1 MNNKLKML
9 KKGRPK
15 TLNLDELIDVAMIT
29 YWSEGPANV
38 SINQICNKAKI
49 SKPGLYRELGGEDGL
64 MESVLIAYKKKI
76 TIPILE
82 IFKLDK
88 KFDDTLD
95 TIISFITDTVNNQNK
110 PKGCLFAKLR
120 QSQNKFGPKT
130 QRQINLIKKEVLV
143 SYETWIEQSKL
154 KNEFP
159 SSISSQFAANY
170 LDAQLNNALSQIAN
184 GEERSKVKEILKF
197 SLFVIRKQKQK
208 EIF

>member
-1 MNNKLKML
+1 MNNTLKML

-15 TLNLDELIDVAMIT
+15 TLNLDELVNVAMIT
-29 YWSEGPANV
+29 YWSEGPTNV

-64 MESVLIAYKKKI
+64 MESVLIAYQKKI

-95 TIISFITDTVNNQNK
+95 AIISFITDIDNNQNK
-110 PKGCLFAKLR
+110 PRGCLLAKLR

-130 QRQINLIKKEVLV
+130 QQQINLIKKQVLV
-143 SYETWIEQSKL
+143 SYKTWVEQSKL

-159 SSISSQFAANY
+159 SSISSQLAANY

-184 GEERSKVKEILKF
+184 GEERSKVKEILTL
-197 SLFVIRKQKQK
+197 SLSVMRKT
-208 EIF
+208 

>member
-1 MNNKLKML
+1 MNNTLKML

-15 TLNLDELIDVAMIT
+15 TLNLDELINVAMIT
-29 YWSEGPANV
+29 YWSEGPTNV

-64 MESVLIAYKKKI
+64 MESVLIAYQKKI

-95 TIISFITDTVNNQNK
+95 AIISFITDIDNNQNK
-110 PKGCLFAKLR
+110 PKGCLLAKLR

-130 QRQINLIKKEVLV
+130 QQQINLIKKQVLV
-143 SYETWIEQSKL
+143 SYKTWVEQSKL

-159 SSISSQFAANY
+159 SSISSQLAANY

-184 GEERSKVKEILKF
+184 GEERSKVKEILRL
-197 SLFVIRKQKQK
+197 SLSVMRKT
-208 EIF
+208 

>member
-1 MNNKLKML
+1 MNNTLKML

-15 TLNLDELIDVAMIT
+15 TFNLDELINVAMIT
-29 YWSEGPANV
+29 YWSEGPTNV

-64 MESVLIAYKKKI
+64 MESVLIAYQKKI

-95 TIISFITDTVNNQNK
+95 SIISFITDTDNNQNK
-110 PKGCLFAKLR
+110 PRGCLLAKLR
-120 QSQNKFGPKT
+120 QSQSKFGPKT
-130 QRQINLIKKEVLV
+130 QQQINLIKKQVLV
-143 SYETWIEQSKL
+143 SYKTWVEQSKL

-159 SSISSQFAANY
+159 SSISSQLAANY

-184 GEERSKVKEILKF
+184 GEERSKVKEILTL
-197 SLFVIRKQKQK
+197 SLSVMRKT
-208 EIF
+208 

>member
-1 MNNKLKML
+1 MNDTLKML

-64 MESVLIAYKKKI
+64 MESVLIAYQKKI

-88 KFDDTLD
+88 KFDDTLNS
-95 TIISFITDTVNNQNK
+95 IISFITDTDNNQNK
-110 PKGCLFAKLR
+110 PKGCLLAKLR

-130 QRQINLIKKEVLV
+130 QQQINLIKKQVLM
-143 SYETWIEQSKL
+143 SYKTWVEQSKL

-159 SSISSQFAANY
+159 SSISSQLAANY

-184 GEERSKVKEILKF
+184 GEERSKVKEILTL
-197 SLFVIRKQKQK
+197 SLSVMRKT
-208 EIF
+208 

>member
-1 MNNKLKML
+1 
-9 KKGRPK
+9 
-15 TLNLDELIDVAMIT
+15 MIT

-64 MESVLIAYKKKI
+64 MESVLIAYQKKI

-88 KFDDTLD
+88 NFDDTLNS
-95 TIISFITDTVNNQNK
+95 IISFITDTDNNRNK
-110 PKGCLFAKLR
+110 PKGCLLAKLR

-130 QRQINLIKKEVLV
+130 QRQINLIKKQVLV

-159 SSISSQFAANY
+159 SSISSQLAANY

-184 GEERSKVKEILKF
+184 GEDRSKVKEILTL
-197 SLFVIRKQKQK
+197 SLSVIRKQKQK
-208 EIF
+208 KKFKTNKR

>member
-1 MNNKLKML
+1 MNNTLKIL

-64 MESVLIAYKKKI
+64 MESVLIAYQKKI

-95 TIISFITDTVNNQNK
+95 SIISFITDTDNNQNK
-110 PKGCLFAKLR
+110 PRGCLLAKLR

-130 QRQINLIKKEVLV
+130 QQQINLIKKQVLV
-143 SYETWIEQSKL
+143 SYKTWVEQSKL

-159 SSISSQFAANY
+159 SSISSQLAANY

-184 GEERSKVKEILKF
+184 GEERSKVKEILTL
-197 SLFVIRKQKQK
+197 SLSVMRKT
-208 EIF
+208 

>member
-1 MNNKLKML
+1 MNNKLKVL

-95 TIISFITDTVNNQNK
+95 AIISFITDIDNNQNK
-110 PKGCLFAKLR
+110 PKGCLLAKLR

-130 QRQINLIKKEVLV
+130 QRQINLIKKQVLV

-197 SLFVIRKQKQK
+197 SLSVIRKQKQK

>member
-1 MNNKLKML
+1 MNNTLKML

-15 TLNLDELIDVAMIT
+15 TLNLDELVNVAMIT

-64 MESVLIAYKKKI
+64 MESVLIAYQKKI

-88 KFDDTLD
+88 KFDDTLNS
-95 TIISFITDTVNNQNK
+95 IISFITDTDNNQNK
-110 PKGCLFAKLR
+110 PKGCLLAKLR

-130 QRQINLIKKEVLV
+130 QQQINLIKKQVLV
-143 SYETWIEQSKL
+143 SYKTWVEQSKL

-159 SSISSQFAANY
+159 SSISSQLAANY

-184 GEERSKVKEILKF
+184 GEERIKVKEILTL
-197 SLFVIRKQKQK
+197 SLSVIRKQKQK

>member
-1 MNNKLKML
+1 MNNALKML
-9 KKGRPK
+9 KRGRPK

-64 MESVLIAYKKKI
+64 MKSVLVAYQKKI

-82 IFKLDK
+82 IFKSDK

-95 TIISFITDTVNNQNK
+95 TLISFITDRDNNKSN
-110 PKGCLFAKLR
+110 PKGCLLAKFR

-130 QRQINLIKKEVLV
+130 QQQINLIKKQVLV
-143 SYETWIEQSKL
+143 RYEAWIEQFKE

-159 SSISSQFAANY
+159 SSISSQLAANY
-170 LDAQLNNALSQIAN
+170 LDAQLNNVLSQIAN
-184 GEERSKVKEILKF
+184 GEERSLVREILTLYL
-197 SLFVIRKQKQK
+197 SVLRKT
-208 EIF
+208 

>member
-1 MNNKLKML
+1 MNNALKML
-9 KKGRPK
+9 KRGRPK

-29 YWSEGPANV
+29 YWSEGPTNV
-38 SINQICNKAKI
+38 SINQICNQAKI

-64 MESVLIAYKKKI
+64 MESVLIAYQKKI

-88 KFDDTLD
+88 KFDDTLNS
-95 TIISFITDTVNNQNK
+95 IISFITDTDNNQNK
-110 PKGCLFAKLR
+110 PKGCLLAKLR

-130 QRQINLIKKEVLV
+130 QQQINLIKKQVLV
-143 SYETWIEQSKL
+143 SYETWVEQSKL

-159 SSISSQFAANY
+159 SSISSQLAANY

-184 GEERSKVKEILKF
+184 GEERSKVKEILTL
-197 SLFVIRKQKQK
+197 SLSVIRKT
-208 EIF
+208 

>member
-1 MNNKLKML
+1 
-9 KKGRPK
+9 
-15 TLNLDELIDVAMIT
+15 MIT

-64 MESVLIAYKKKI
+64 MESVLIAYQKKI

-88 KFDDTLD
+88 KFDDTLNS
-95 TIISFITDTVNNQNK
+95 IISFITDTDNNQNK
-110 PKGCLFAKLR
+110 PKGCLLAKLR

-130 QRQINLIKKEVLV
+130 QQQINLIKKQVLV

-159 SSISSQFAANY
+159 SSISSQLAANY

-184 GEERSKVKEILKF
+184 GEERSKVKEILTL
-197 SLFVIRKQKQK
+197 SLSVIRKQKQK

>member
-1 MNNKLKML
+1 MNNTLKML

-15 TLNLDELIDVAMIT
+15 TLNLDELVNVAMVT
-29 YWSEGPANV
+29 YWSEGPTNV

-64 MESVLIAYKKKI
+64 MESVLIAYQKKI

-95 TIISFITDTVNNQNK
+95 AIISFITDTDNNQNK
-110 PKGCLFAKLR
+110 PKGCLLAKLR

-130 QRQINLIKKEVLV
+130 QQQINLIKKQVLV
-143 SYETWIEQSKL
+143 SYKTWVEQSKL

-159 SSISSQFAANY
+159 SSISSQLAANY

-184 GEERSKVKEILKF
+184 GEERSKVKEILTL
-197 SLFVIRKQKQK
+197 SLSVMRKT
-208 EIF
+208 

>member
-1 MNNKLKML
+1 MNDTLKML

-15 TLNLDELIDVAMIT
+15 TLNLDKLIDVAMIT

-64 MESVLIAYKKKI
+64 MESVLIAYQKKI

-88 KFDDTLD
+88 KFDDTLNS
-95 TIISFITDTVNNQNK
+95 IISFITDTDNNQNK
-110 PKGCLFAKLR
+110 PKGCLLAKLR

-130 QRQINLIKKEVLV
+130 QQQINLIKKQVLV
-143 SYETWIEQSKL
+143 SYKTWVEQSKL

-159 SSISSQFAANY
+159 SSISSQLAANY

-184 GEERSKVKEILKF
+184 GEERSKVKEILTL
-197 SLFVIRKQKQK
+197 SLSVIRKQKQK

>member
-1 MNNKLKML
+1 MNNTLKIL

-15 TLNLDELIDVAMIT
+15 TLNLDELIDVAMVT
-29 YWSEGPANV
+29 YWSEGPTNV

-64 MESVLIAYKKKI
+64 MESVLIAYQKKI

-95 TIISFITDTVNNQNK
+95 AIISFITDIDNNQNK
-110 PKGCLFAKLR
+110 PKGCLLAKLR

-130 QRQINLIKKEVLV
+130 QQQINLIKKQVLV
-143 SYETWIEQSKL
+143 SYKTWVEQSKL

-159 SSISSQFAANY
+159 SSISSQLAANY

-184 GEERSKVKEILKF
+184 GEERSKVKEILTL
-197 SLFVIRKQKQK
+197 SLSVMRKT
-208 EIF
+208 

>member
-1 MNNKLKML
+1 MNNALKMF
-9 KKGRPK
+9 KRGRPK

-82 IFKLDK
+82 MFKLDK
-88 KFDDTLD
+88 KFDNTLNSL
-95 TIISFITDTVNNQNK
+95 ISFITEIDDNQKK
-110 PKGCLFAKLR
+110 PKGCLLEKLR
-120 QSQNKFGPKT
+120 QSKNKFGPKT
-130 QRQINLIKKEVLV
+130 QRQINLIRKKVLLCYKKWV
-143 SYETWIEQSKL
+143 EQSKI

-159 SSISSQFAANY
+159 SSISSELAANY
-170 LDAQLNNALSQIAN
+170 LDTQLNNALSEIAN
-184 GEERSKVKEILKF
+184 GVDRGKVKEILTL
-197 SLFVIRKQKQK
+197 SLSVLRKNK
-208 EIF
+208 

>member
-1 MNNKLKML
+1 MNNTLKIL

-64 MESVLIAYKKKI
+64 MESVLIAYQKKI

-95 TIISFITDTVNNQNK
+95 YIIFFITDTDNNQNK
-110 PKGCLFAKLR
+110 PRGCLLAKLR

-130 QRQINLIKKEVLV
+130 QQQINLIKKQVLV
-143 SYETWIEQSKL
+143 SYETWVEQSKL

-159 SSISSQFAANY
+159 SSISSQLAANY

-184 GEERSKVKEILKF
+184 GEERSKVKEILTL
-197 SLFVIRKQKQK
+197 SLSVMRKT
-208 EIF
+208 

>member
-1 MNNKLKML
+1 MNNTLKML

-15 TLNLDELIDVAMIT
+15 TLNLDELVNVAMIT

-64 MESVLIAYKKKI
+64 MESVLIAYQKKI

-95 TIISFITDTVNNQNK
+95 SIISFITDTDNNQNK
-110 PKGCLFAKLR
+110 PRGCLLAKLR

-130 QRQINLIKKEVLV
+130 QQQINLIKKQVLV
-143 SYETWIEQSKL
+143 SYKTWVEQSKL

-159 SSISSQFAANY
+159 SSISSQLAANY

-184 GEERSKVKEILKF
+184 GEERSKVKEILTL
-197 SLFVIRKQKQK
+197 SLSVMRKT
-208 EIF
+208 

>member
-1 MNNKLKML
+1 MNNTLKML

-15 TLNLDELIDVAMIT
+15 TLNLDELINVAMIT

-64 MESVLIAYKKKI
+64 MESVLIAYQKKI

-95 TIISFITDTVNNQNK
+95 SIISFITDTDNNQNK
-110 PKGCLFAKLR
+110 PRGCLLAKLR

-130 QRQINLIKKEVLV
+130 QQQINLIKKQVLV
-143 SYETWIEQSKL
+143 SYKTWVEQSKL

-159 SSISSQFAANY
+159 SSISSQLAANY

-184 GEERSKVKEILKF
+184 GEERSKVKEILTL
-197 SLFVIRKQKQK
+197 SLSVMRKT
-208 EIF
+208 

>member
-1 MNNKLKML
+1 MNNKLKVL

-64 MESVLIAYKKKI
+64 MESVLIAYQKKI

-95 TIISFITDTVNNQNK
+95 SIISFITDKDNNQNK
-110 PKGCLFAKLR
+110 PRGCLLAKLR

-130 QRQINLIKKEVLV
+130 QQQINLIKKQVLV
-143 SYETWIEQSKL
+143 SYKTWVEQSKL

-159 SSISSQFAANY
+159 SSISSQLAANY

-184 GEERSKVKEILKF
+184 GEERSKVKEILTL
-197 SLFVIRKQKQK
+197 SLSVMRKT
-208 EIF
+208 

>member
-1 MNNKLKML
+1 MNNTLKIL

-64 MESVLIAYKKKI
+64 MESVLIAYQKKI

-95 TIISFITDTVNNQNK
+95 AIISFITDIDNNQNK
-110 PKGCLFAKLR
+110 PKGCLLAKLR
-120 QSQNKFGPKT
+120 QSQNKFGSKT
-130 QRQINLIKKEVLV
+130 QRQINLIKKQVLV

-159 SSISSQFAANY
+159 SSISSQLAANY

-184 GEERSKVKEILKF
+184 GEERSKIKEILTL
-197 SLFVIRKQKQK
+197 SLSVMRKT
-208 EIF
+208 

>member
-64 MESVLIAYKKKI
+64 MESVLIAYQKKI

-95 TIISFITDTVNNQNK
+95 AIISFITDIDNNQNK
-110 PKGCLFAKLR
+110 PKGCLLAKLR
-120 QSQNKFGPKT
+120 QSENKFGPKT
-130 QRQINLIKKEVLV
+130 QQQINLIKKQVLV
-143 SYETWIEQSKL
+143 SYETWVEQSKL

-159 SSISSQFAANY
+159 SSISSQLAANY

-184 GEERSKVKEILKF
+184 GEERSKVKEILIL
-197 SLFVIRKQKQK
+197 SLSVIRKT
-208 EIF
+208 

>member
-1 MNNKLKML
+1 MNNTLKML

-64 MESVLIAYKKKI
+64 MESVLIAYQKKI

-95 TIISFITDTVNNQNK
+95 SIISFITDTDNNQNK
-110 PKGCLFAKLR
+110 PRGCLLAKLR

-130 QRQINLIKKEVLV
+130 QQQINLIKKQVLV
-143 SYETWIEQSKL
+143 SYKTWVEQSKL

-159 SSISSQFAANY
+159 SSISSQLAANY

-184 GEERSKVKEILKF
+184 GEERSKVKEILTL
-197 SLFVIRKQKQK
+197 SLSVMRKT
-208 EIF
+208 

>member
-1 MNNKLKML
+1 MNNTLKML

-15 TLNLDELIDVAMIT
+15 TLNLDELVNVAMIT
-29 YWSEGPANV
+29 YWSEGPTNV

-64 MESVLIAYKKKI
+64 MESVLIAYQKKI

-95 TIISFITDTVNNQNK
+95 SIISFITDTDNNQNK
-110 PKGCLFAKLR
+110 PRGCLLAKLR

-130 QRQINLIKKEVLV
+130 QQQINLIKKQVLV
-143 SYETWIEQSKL
+143 SYKTWVEQSKL

-159 SSISSQFAANY
+159 SSISSQLAANY

-184 GEERSKVKEILKF
+184 GEETSKVKEILTL
-197 SLFVIRKQKQK
+197 SLSVMRKT
-208 EIF
+208 